1 MLKLSIS
8 CTRFESN
15 YSSCTSK
22 SNENI
27 CSSSGGA
34 QEKGK
39 KACKISVWQNSQFR
53 LELVAKS
60 KEGID
65 CLHNL
70 LSVLP
75 LALNPLEVT
84 LTPDPLYM
92 CEILK

>member
-1 MLKLSIS
+1 MLELSIS
-8 CTRFESN
+8 CTRFETN

-53 LELVAKS
+53 LELVADS
-60 KEGID
+60 KEGIAYTIS
-65 CLHNL
+65 CQFYPVHSTL
-70 LSVLP
+70 LR
-75 LALNPLEVT
+75 
-84 LTPDPLYM
+84 
-92 CEILK
+92 